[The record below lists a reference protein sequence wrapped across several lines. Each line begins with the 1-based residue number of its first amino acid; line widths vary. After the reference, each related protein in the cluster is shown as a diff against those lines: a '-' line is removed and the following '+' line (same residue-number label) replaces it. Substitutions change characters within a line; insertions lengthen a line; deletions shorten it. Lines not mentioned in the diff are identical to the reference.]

1 VILLSKGKLIYQGSR
16 ELIESF
22 FEFAGYPTPANF
34 NPADHYVTA
43 VNDEFRLHE
52 LSVDEWAQKYCLYR
66 EKHSPSH
73 SALTS
78 SMVVARSTSQI
89 LARRSKSPF
98 VVFELTRRYFLNLW
112 FNPGILATR
121 IAMYSMLAL
130 MVGALFWNLGERR
143 DFESVQSRAAV
154 LFYCVAFFV
163 FMSVAVLPFTVMER
177 GIVDKEVR
185 NSYYPSVAYQL
196 AQAIASIPGAAILA
210 SVVTVIITTMT
221 KVKAPYWY
229 LLNMFLS
236 LVCAEALA
244 QMVSHIVPHF
254 VIGMALLAGL
264 YGFFML
270 FMGFMLAPSHF
281 PSWLRWT
288 YDVPFHSYSWRTFM
302 HFEFCCQE
310 DAVFEGPYSTGQQIL
325 DAYEIGDV
333 NPTRDLIVI
342 ACYSLVIHLL
352 SLLVLYL
359 RYNAFHGKL
368 EQPRN
373 GLPAQMNAPSR
384 EVLQDLEEP
393 LESPFPIPSEEFE
406 VSA

>member
-16 ELIESF
+16 NHIERF
-22 FEFAGYPTPANF
+22 FQFAGYPTPENF
-34 NPADHYVTA
+34 NPADHYVSA
-43 VNDEFRLHE
+43 VNDEFRLHA
-52 LSVDEWAQKYCLYR
+52 LAVDEWAQKYSAYR
-66 EKHSPSH
+66 EKYSNSH
-73 SALTS
+73 ATLTT

-89 LARRSKSPF
+89 LARRSKSPV

-130 MVGALFWNLGERR
+130 MVGALFWDLGERR
-143 DFESVQSRAAV
+143 DFEAVQSMAAV

-185 NSYYPSVAYQL
+185 NSYYPSIAYQL

-210 SVVTVIITTMT
+210 SVVTLIITTMT

-236 LVCAEALA
+236 LICAEALA

-270 FMGFMLAPSHF
+270 FMGFMIAPSHF
-281 PSWLRWT
+281 PTWLRWT

-302 HFEFCCQE
+302 HYEFCCQE
-310 DAVFEGPYSTGQQIL
+310 DVVYDGPYKTGQQIL
-325 DAYEIGDV
+325 EAYEIGDV
-333 NPTRDLIVI
+333 NPTRDLIII
-342 ACYSLVIHLL
+342 ACYGLIIHFL
-352 SLLVLYL
+352 SLIVLYL
-359 RYNAFHGKL
+359 RYNAFNGRL

-373 GLPAQMNAPSR
+373 GMPVQEATQLRA
-384 EVLQDLEEP
+384 VVHDIEEP
-393 LESPFPIPSEEFE
+393 LEAPFPILSEELE
-406 VSA
+406 VTA